1 MNIGTFGET
10 TALAIL
16 VGIFLAT
23 ILLVVLLSMWGRGR
37 RKAKESG
44 VSQVANGATAVIT
57 AEPAAERDEGKEG
70 GGSVKERVGEV
81 VTEGRACHTAPMG
94 EDPVEAMVGALMEGQ
109 GELTGE
115 ESKRVRL
122 YNPERVV
129 AVVLAMSEGV
139 SGSNKEIMRARL
151 SRIRELAESQQVEMS
166 SPAEAEVVGET
177 TRASEPPL
185 EDSVEEQQTSL
196 PQEDSLELDEE
207 LSFVEAEDVQSV
219 ADDFSESG
227 EEQAEVESPDMEWES
242 ETLEMEEESETLE
255 MEEEPE
261 ILEMEMGMEM
271 EVPEVVE
278 DLEVEEEV
286 DFPEESAEEES
297 AVSDHLDLAIS
308 TAQDVFDL
316 PEGERV
322 DALSFL
328 EEEQLLEVI
337 RLDEG
342 GILCLAA
349 VDMLGE
355 MGTPQALEALEECLE
370 SANEQV
376 QVHSVEAV
384 ERILKDG

>member
-81 VTEGRACHTAPMG
+81 VTEGRAYHTAPMG

-177 TRASEPPL
+177 TRASETPL

-227 EEQAEVESPDMEWES
+227 EDGEEQAEVESLDMEWES
-242 ETLEMEEESETLE
+242 ETLEMEEEPESLD

-261 ILEMEMGMEM
+261 ILEMEM

>member
-1 MNIGTFGET
+1 
-10 TALAIL
+10 
-16 VGIFLAT
+16 
-23 ILLVVLLSMWGRGR
+23 
-37 RKAKESG
+37 
-44 VSQVANGATAVIT
+44 
-57 AEPAAERDEGKEG
+57 
-70 GGSVKERVGEV
+70 
-81 VTEGRACHTAPMG
+81 MG

-242 ETLEMEEESETLE
+242 ETLEMEEE
-255 MEEEPE
+255 PE
-261 ILEMEMGMEM
+261 ILEMEMEM

>member
-23 ILLVVLLSMWGRGR
+23 ILLVVLLSMGGRGR

-81 VTEGRACHTAPMG
+81 VTEGRAYHTAPMG

-227 EEQAEVESPDMEWES
+227 EDDEEQESLD
-242 ETLEMEEESETLE
+242 

-261 ILEMEMGMEM
+261 ILEMEM

>member
-1 MNIGTFGET
+1 MNIGIFGET

-81 VTEGRACHTAPMG
+81 VTVGRAYHTAPMG

-227 EEQAEVESPDMEWES
+227 EDGEEQAEVESLDMEWES
-242 ETLEMEEESETLE
+242 ETLEMEEEPESLD
-255 MEEEPE
+255 MEE
-261 ILEMEMGMEM
+261 
-271 EVPEVVE
+271 EVPEVAE
-278 DLEVEEEV
+278 SLETEEEV
-286 DFPEESAEEES
+286 DFLEESAEEES

-328 EEEQLLEVI
+328 GEEQLLEVI

-342 GILCLAA
+342 EILCLAA

-370 SANEQV
+370 STNEQV

>member
-81 VTEGRACHTAPMG
+81 VTEGRAYHTAPMG

-242 ETLEMEEESETLE
+242 ETLEMEEEPESLD

-261 ILEMEMGMEM
+261 ILEMEMEM

-297 AVSDHLDLAIS
+297 AVSDDLDLAIS
-308 TAQDVFDL
+308 TAQEVFDL

-328 EEEQLLEVI
+328 EEEQLMEVI
-337 RLDEG
+337 RLDEE

-370 SANEQV
+370 SMNEQV

>member
-1 MNIGTFGET
+1 MNIGIFGET

-81 VTEGRACHTAPMG
+81 VTVGRAYHTAPMG

-227 EEQAEVESPDMEWES
+227 EEQAEVESPDVEWES
-242 ETLEMEEESETLE
+242 ETLEMEEE
-255 MEEEPE
+255 PE
-261 ILEMEMGMEM
+261 
-271 EVPEVVE
+271 
-278 DLEVEEEV
+278 
-286 DFPEESAEEES
+286 
-297 AVSDHLDLAIS
+297 
-308 TAQDVFDL
+308 
-316 PEGERV
+316 
-322 DALSFL
+322 
-328 EEEQLLEVI
+328 LEVI

-349 VDMLGE
+349 VGMLGWL
-355 MGTPQALEALEECLE
+355 GPPQALEALEECLE
-370 SANEQV
+370 SADEQV
-376 QVHSVEAV
+376 QVN
-384 ERILKDG
+384 

>member
-23 ILLVVLLSMWGRGR
+23 ILLVVLLSMRGRGR

-44 VSQVANGATAVIT
+44 VSQGAKSETAVIT
-57 AEPAAERDEGKEG
+57 AEAAAERDEGKEG

-81 VTEGRACHTAPMG
+81 VTEGRAYHTAPMG

-242 ETLEMEEESETLE
+242 ETLEMEEEPESLD

-261 ILEMEMGMEM
+261 ILEMEMEM

>member
-1 MNIGTFGET
+1 MNIGIFGET

-81 VTEGRACHTAPMG
+81 VTVGRAYHTAPMG

-185 EDSVEEQQTSL
+185 EDSVEEQ
-196 PQEDSLELDEE
+196 
-207 LSFVEAEDVQSV
+207 
-219 ADDFSESG
+219 
-227 EEQAEVESPDMEWES
+227 AEVESPDMEWES
-242 ETLEMEEESETLE
+242 ETLEMEEEPESLD

-261 ILEMEMGMEM
+261 ILEMEMEMEM

-337 RLDEG
+337 RLDEE

-370 SANEQV
+370 SMNEQV

>member
-23 ILLVVLLSMWGRGR
+23 ILLVVLLSMWGRGC

-44 VSQVANGATAVIT
+44 VSQVANGETEVIT
-57 AEPAAERDEGKEG
+57 AEPGAERDEGKEG

-81 VTEGRACHTAPMG
+81 VTEGRAYHTAPMG

-227 EEQAEVESPDMEWES
+227 EDGEEQAEVESLDMEWES
-242 ETLEMEEESETLE
+242 ETLEMEEEPESLD

-261 ILEMEMGMEM
+261 ILEMEM

>member
-1 MNIGTFGET
+1 
-10 TALAIL
+10 
-16 VGIFLAT
+16 
-23 ILLVVLLSMWGRGR
+23 
-37 RKAKESG
+37 
-44 VSQVANGATAVIT
+44 
-57 AEPAAERDEGKEG
+57 
-70 GGSVKERVGEV
+70 
-81 VTEGRACHTAPMG
+81 
-94 EDPVEAMVGALMEGQ
+94 
-109 GELTGE
+109 
-115 ESKRVRL
+115 
-122 YNPERVV
+122 
-129 AVVLAMSEGV
+129 
-139 SGSNKEIMRARL
+139 
-151 SRIRELAESQQVEMS
+151 MS

-177 TRASEPPL
+177 SRASEPPL

-196 PQEDSLELDEE
+196 RQEDSLELDEE

-227 EEQAEVESPDMEWES
+227 EDGEEQAEVESLD
-242 ETLEMEEESETLE
+242 

-261 ILEMEMGMEM
+261 ILEMEM

-342 GILCLAA
+342 GILC
-349 VDMLGE
+349 
-355 MGTPQALEALEECLE
+355 
-370 SANEQV
+370 
-376 QVHSVEAV
+376 
-384 ERILKDG
+384 

>member
-81 VTEGRACHTAPMG
+81 VTEGRAYYTAPMG

-196 PQEDSLELDEE
+196 PQEDSLE
-207 LSFVEAEDVQSV
+207 
-219 ADDFSESG
+219 
-227 EEQAEVESPDMEWES
+227 
-242 ETLEMEEESETLE
+242 
-255 MEEEPE
+255 
-261 ILEMEMGMEM
+261 
-271 EVPEVVE
+271 
-278 DLEVEEEV
+278 VEEEV

-384 ERILKDG
+384 DRILKDG